1 MLATKRYNR
10 RAADRFPL
18 EREARFTVLDT
29 RAISQVGKCRT
40 VNMSSRAILFR
51 SEARLTEGK
60 RLELAVSW
68 PALLND
74 TCPLKLVALGRVI
87 RSNSPY
93 VDGQTVT
100 LFDVDVDALLKDE
113 EAFARLQNAR
123 TPAETAE
130 ALKNVQGVKI
140 TPERDIVI
148 EFAP

>member
-1 MLATKRYNR
+1 MQAMQRSNR

-29 RAISQVGKCRT
+29 RATAQFGKCRT

-51 SEARLTEGK
+51 HEARLAEGK

-87 RSNSPY
+87 RSN
-93 VDGQTVT
+93 
-100 LFDVDVDALLKDE
+100 FE
-113 EAFARLQNAR
+113 EA
-123 TPAETAE
+123 
-130 ALKNVQGVKI
+130 
-140 TPERDIVI
+140 VI
-148 EFAP
+148 EIERYEFRTQGSAGV